1 MKNAESLKRL
11 AVNGFVI
18 IFFLLLLVSW
28 LFGAEPQLLTF
39 STEKIPLVSFNEYM
53 QGSTKKNGDN
63 FCVKVLTTIA
73 YPGYLVGASVHN
85 LTTGSKSGS
94 NESEC

>member
-1 MKNAESLKRL
+1 MKNAKSLREL

-18 IFFLLLLVSW
+18 IFFLILLISW

-39 STEKIPLVSFNEYM
+39 STEKISLVSFDEYM
-53 QGSTKKNGDN
+53 QGSTKRNGDN

-73 YPGYLVGASVHN
+73 YPGYLVGASIHN
-85 LTTGSKSGS
+85 LTTGNKSRS